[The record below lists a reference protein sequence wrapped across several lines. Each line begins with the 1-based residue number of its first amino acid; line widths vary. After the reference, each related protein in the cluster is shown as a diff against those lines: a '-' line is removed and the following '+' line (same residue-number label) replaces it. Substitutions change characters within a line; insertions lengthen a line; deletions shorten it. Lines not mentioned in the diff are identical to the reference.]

1 MATASSN
8 AASVQMAG
16 TTRFLVRMPISSM
29 EMTSS
34 GLVMATTRLPF
45 SWRLRGMSRRR
56 TMKSRGS
63 SPSAAGWGVAS
74 VRSTT
79 PMCIWPATAVMMSC
93 SLTRPSATRTSP
105 RRPPWSFCRARAC
118 LICSRVTSPLATR
131 RSPSLSRPLVR
142 RFCPFTSPSSLGRR
156 SSGENGL
163 VTYSEAPARCACSN
177 VAKSLAEESTSTGTP
192 RSAESPAMRCSSSK
206 GSDATRSRSRTT
218 AAGGS
223 SRSIRRV
230 PGSPVLVV
238 TR

>member
-45 SWRLRGMSRRR
+45 SLRLRGMSRRR

-63 SPSAAGWGVAS
+63 SPSAAGWGVVSA
-74 VRSTT
+74 RSTT
-79 PMCIWPATAVMMSC
+79 PMCIWPATAAMMSC

-105 RRPPWSFCRARAC
+105 SRPPWSFCRARAA

-131 RSPSLSRPLVR
+131 RSPSLSLPLVR
-142 RFCPFTSPSSLGRR
+142 RCPFTSPSSLGRR

-163 VTYSEAPARCACSN
+163 VTYSEAPARCACSK
-177 VAKSLAEESTSTGTP
+177 VAKSLAEDSTRTGTP
-192 RSAESPAMRCSSSK
+192 RRAESPDMSCSSSK
-206 GSDATRSRSRTT
+206 GSNVTRSRSRTT

-223 SRSIRRV
+223 SWSMWRV
-230 PGSPVLVV
+230 SGSPTLVLI
-238 TR
+238 R